1 MHPGLRTLRSITDD
15 ATQRRRLRNRS
26 EAEAP
31 AANQLG
37 SRRARSC
44 GISPQILAE
53 MRVEWSA
60 TAEYS
65 WVQTSREPMGIEVT
79 KCTRTLR
86 LKVKSEAYGWLNA
99 AAIEVNQVWNYAN
112 ATSDKA
118 ARPFSG
124 PGKWLSAYDLD
135 KLTAGATECFER
147 IGSETI
153 QRVNAEYATRR
164 RQFKKT
170 KLRWRV
176 SRGSRRSLGW
186 VPFKAVQLKRK
197 GKSLR
202 LSGKAFRIFERDRLE
217 GVRWKS
223 GCFAQDAV
231 GDWWLCVAVDV
242 LVTQVEARSEAVG
255 LDLGLKTVVT
265 TSDGEKLEAG
275 RFYRNI
281 ELKIA
286 LAQRRGHK
294 RQAKRLH
301 RTAARRRKDALHQFS
316 RRMVDQYQTIV
327 VGDVSAPQA
336 CQDADGQI
344 RAGLRLGNAQSAVAV
359 QGPAGRQV
367 RSNRQRK
374 NTTRACSSCG
384 ALTGPTGLDML
395 VVRTWMCSGC
405 GDTHD
410 RDVNAARNILSA
422 GRCPPSVCGNERSSS
437 AAPTSQA
444 HCRCESRTSALKKA
458 A

>member
-1 MHPGLRTLRSITDD
+1 
-15 ATQRRRLRNRS
+15 
-26 EAEAP
+26 
-31 AANQLG
+31 
-37 SRRARSC
+37 
-44 GISPQILAE
+44 
-53 MRVEWSA
+53 
-60 TAEYS
+60 
-65 WVQTSREPMGIEVT
+65 MGIEVT
-79 KCTRTLR
+79 KCVRTLR
-86 LKVKSEAYGWLNA
+86 LKVKSEAYRWLNA
-99 AAIEVNQVWNYAN
+99 AAVEVNQVWNFAN

-124 PGKWLSAYDLD
+124 PAKWLSAYDLD

-153 QRVNAEYATRR
+153 QRVNVEYATRR

-217 GVRWKS
+217 GVQCKS

-231 GDWWLCVAVDV
+231 EDWWLRVAVDV
-242 LVTQVEARSEAVG
+242 PVAQVEARSEAVG

-265 TSDGEKLEAG
+265 TSDGQKLEAG

-281 ELKIA
+281 ESKIA

-301 RTAARRRKDALHQFS
+301 RTAARRRKNALHQFS
-316 RRMVDQYQTIV
+316 RRLVDQYQTIV
-327 VGDVSAPQA
+327 VGDVSASKLAKTRMAKSVLDSGWGMLKAQLQYKGQQAGRCVRIVSERYTTQA
-336 CQDADGQI
+336 CSG
-344 RAGLRLGNAQSAVAV
+344 
-359 QGPAGRQV
+359 
-367 RSNRQRK
+367 
-374 NTTRACSSCG
+374 CG
-384 ALTGPTGLDML
+384 ALTGPKGLDML
-395 VVRTWMCSGC
+395 AVRTWMCSGC

-422 GRCPPSVCGNERSSS
+422 GRCPPSMSGNEQSSS
-437 AAPTSQA
+437 VAPTSQA
-444 HCRCESRTSALKKA
+444 HCRCESGKSALKKA

>member
-1 MHPGLRTLRSITDD
+1 
-15 ATQRRRLRNRS
+15 
-26 EAEAP
+26 
-31 AANQLG
+31 
-37 SRRARSC
+37 
-44 GISPQILAE
+44 
-53 MRVEWSA
+53 
-60 TAEYS
+60 
-65 WVQTSREPMGIEVT
+65 MGIEVT

-99 AAIEVNQVWNYAN
+99 AAVEVNQVWNYAN
-112 ATSDKA
+112 ATSYKA

-124 PGKWLSAYDLD
+124 PAKWLSAYDLD
-135 KLTAGATECFER
+135 KLTAGATDCFER
-147 IGSETI
+147 IGSGTI
-153 QRVNAEYATRR
+153 QRVNAEFATRR

-176 SRGSRRSLGW
+176 SRGPRRSLGW
-186 VPFKAVQLKRK
+186 LPFKAVQLKRK

-202 LSGKAFRIFERDRLE
+202 LSGKAFRVFERGRLE
-217 GVRWKS
+217 GVQWKS
-223 GCFAQDAV
+223 GCFAEDAV

-242 LVTQVEARSEAVG
+242 PVAQAEVRDEAVG
-255 LDLGLKTVVT
+255 LDLGLRTVVT

-301 RTAARRRKDALHQFS
+301 RTAARRRKNASHQFS
-316 RRMVDQYQTIV
+316 RRMVDRYQTIV
-327 VGDVSAPQA
+327 VGDVSAPQLA
-336 CQDADGQI
+336 KTRMAKSVLDSGWGMLKALLQYKGRQ
-344 RAGLRLGNAQSAVAV
+344 
-359 QGPAGRQV
+359 AGRSV
-367 RSNRQRK
+367 LIVSERY
-374 NTTRACSSCG
+374 TTQACSSCG
-384 ALTGPTGLDML
+384 ALTGPAGLDML
-395 VVRTWMCSGC
+395 AVRTWVCGGC
-405 GDTHD
+405 GDTRD
-410 RDVNAARNILSA
+410 RDINAARNILSA

-444 HCRCESRTSALKKA
+444 DRRCESGKSALKKA